1 MKGQMMTLIKLIKSR
16 HKYQEEERGQR
27 SEKKKKK
34 KNNNDNDTVSCQ
46 SLISSI
52 DID

>member
-27 SEKKKKK
+27 SEKKIIIIIMIMIQFP
-34 KNNNDNDTVSCQ
+34 VRV
-46 SLISSI
+46 
-52 DID
+52 